1 MTMDA
6 PQRTRSC
13 RRDQPTATTSQSR
26 GSRQICLPMDRE
38 TYDRIW
44 DDPQAVRLRVEQLLI
59 QHPELFPKAMTQGF
73 TLCGKLPRSQKLA
86 GICLRRVRVTDTDEN
101 GHATTQD
108 FFLRPSFVL
117 PYCSGTVEDVE
128 KGMLLLSYD
137 VPYHVVGYCFGRNAM
152 SWYRLE
158 QSLGATAWRHDGA

>member
-13 RRDQPTATTSQSR
+13 RRDQPAATTSQSR
-26 GSRQICLPMDRE
+26 GSRQICLPLDRE

-44 DDPQAVRLRVEQLLI
+44 DDPHAVRLRVEQLLI
-59 QHPELFPKAMTQGF
+59 QHPELFPKAMTRGF

-101 GHATTQD
+101 
-108 FFLRPSFVL
+108 
-117 PYCSGTVEDVE
+117 
-128 KGMLLLSYD
+128 
-137 VPYHVVGYCFGRNAM
+137 
-152 SWYRLE
+152 
-158 QSLGATAWRHDGA
+158 